1 MHEKNIDCKNIYF
14 IHVDVISQWRQYIC
28 RKRRGSK
35 GAVKIVE
42 LHRTR
47 DGIQGKLLISALSSL
62 LLIYIFAKLYLQ
74 WSINVFNHLQI
85 ITSRIYLIV
94 IIWCH
99 LLARNT
105 DKLYW
110 FRFKMFF
117 IYFKYSIYISIFLE
131 IAIIFTIIFIFTF
144 FLLLI
149 FNVLG
154 VEEIMIY

>member
-14 IHVDVISQWRQYIC
+14 IHVDVISQRRQYIC
-28 RKRRGSK
+28 RKRKGSK
-35 GAVKIVE
+35 GAVKVVE

-47 DGIQGKLLISALSSL
+47 DGVQGKLLISVLSSL
-62 LLIYIFAKLYLQ
+62 LPIIAKLYLQ

-110 FRFKMFF
+110 SRFKMFF
-117 IYFKYSIYISIFLE
+117 IYFKYSYIYISIFIE

-149 FNVLG
+149 FNVLS